1 MSATEIA
8 ADEVHLWDTSLIA
21 TEDDLERNELLLSP
35 DEKRYA
41 ARFSDI
47 RSKNQFI
54 ISRAKLRELLAGYAG
69 RQPQDLRFG
78 MTREG
83 KPFLATAREFEFNLT
98 HSADLV
104 LYGVARSRPVGVDV
118 ERIRAMERAIE
129 LAKRF
134 MSADEHEQI
143 ASCAPETRDRD
154 FLSLWVRREGSGKA
168 FGVGVWKV
176 LENGQKPGDP
186 RVPNPLFEKITR
198 DYRCNVISY
207 SNEYVA
213 AVAALGDD
221 WKLVQHG
228 TVTAAMR
235 Q

>member
-1 MSATEIA
+1 MSPIDLAP
-8 ADEVHLWDTSLIA
+8 DEVHLWDTSLVVSA
-21 TEDDLERNELLLSP
+21 DDLERNELLLSP
-35 DEKRYA
+35 DEKRYVG
-41 ARFSDI
+41 RFSDI

-54 ISRAKLRELLAGYAG
+54 ISRGKLRELLAGYAG
-69 RQPQDLRFG
+69 ERPEDLRFG

-83 KPFLATAREFEFNLT
+83 KPFLASAREFEFNLT

-104 LYGVARSRPVGVDV
+104 LYGVARLRPVGVDV
-118 ERIRAMERAIE
+118 ERVRKMKRAIQ

-134 MSADEHEQI
+134 MSAEEHEQI
-143 ASCAPETRDRD
+143 MSCAAETRDRD

-176 LENGQKPGDP
+176 LENGQKPGEP
-186 RVPNPLFEKITR
+186 HVANKLFGEITR
-198 DYRCNVISY
+198 NYRCEIIHY
-207 SNEYVA
+207 SDDYVA

-221 WKLVQHG
+221 WKLVRRG
-228 TVTAAMR
+228 TVTT

>member
-1 MSATEIA
+1 MSSIEIA
-8 ADEVHLWDTSLIA
+8 PNEVHLWDTSLVVN
-21 TEDDLERNELLLSP
+21 EDDLETNELLLSA

-41 ARFSDI
+41 SRFSDI

-54 ISRAKLRELLAGYAG
+54 ISRGKLRELLAGYAG
-69 RQPQDLRFG
+69 LPPQDLRFG

-83 KPFLATAREFEFNLT
+83 KPFLASARDFEFNLT

-104 LYGVARSRPVGVDV
+104 LYGVALLRPVGVDV
-118 ERIRAMERAIE
+118 ERVRKMERAIE

-134 MSADEHEQI
+134 MSADEHEKI

-176 LENGQKPGDP
+176 LENGQRAGEP
-186 RVPNPLFEKITR
+186 RVPNPLFARITS
-198 DYRCNVISY
+198 DYRCNVIDY
-207 SNEYVA
+207 SDDYVA
-213 AVAALGDD
+213 AVAALGDN
-221 WKLVQHG
+221 WTLVRKG
-228 TVTAAMR
+228 PVTLTHL
-235 Q
+235 

>member
-1 MSATEIA
+1 MSPIEIA
-8 ADEVHLWDTSLIA
+8 EDEVHLWDTSLVVN
-21 TEDDLERNELLLSP
+21 EDDLERNELLLSP

-41 ARFSDI
+41 LRFSDI

-54 ISRAKLRELLAGYAG
+54 ISRGKLRELLAGYAG
-69 RQPQDLRFG
+69 ERPQDLKFG

-83 KPFLATAREFEFNLT
+83 KPFLASAREFEFNLT
-98 HSADLV
+98 HSGDLV

-118 ERIRAMERAIE
+118 ERVKKIERAVE

-134 MSADEHEQI
+134 MSAEEHERI

-176 LENGQKPGDP
+176 LENGQRAGEPWT
-186 RVPNPLFEKITR
+186 PNPLFARITA
-198 DYRCNVISY
+198 DYRCDVIDY
-207 SNEYVA
+207 SGDYVA
-213 AVAALGDD
+213 AVAALGDG
-221 WKLVQHG
+221 WRLVKRG
-228 TVTAAMR
+228 PVGA
-235 Q
+235 

>member
-1 MSATEIA
+1 MSPIDITQ
-8 ADEVHLWDTSLIA
+8 DEVHLWDTSLVVGA
-21 TEDDLERNELLLSP
+21 DDLERHGLVLSP

-54 ISRAKLRELLAGYAG
+54 ISRGKLRELLAAYSGQ
-69 RQPQDLRFG
+69 RPQDLRFG

-83 KPFLATAREFEFNLT
+83 KPFLASAREFEFNLT

-118 ERIRAMERAIE
+118 ERVRKMKRAIQ

-134 MSADEHEQI
+134 MSAEEHEQI
-143 ASCAPETRDRD
+143 ASCPPETRDRD

-176 LENGQKPGDP
+176 LENGQRPSEP
-186 RVPNPLFEKITR
+186 RAPNPLFAKITSN
-198 DYRCNVISY
+198 YRCNVLDY
-207 SNEYVA
+207 SDDYVA

-221 WKLVQHG
+221 WRLVQCG
-228 TVTAAMR
+228 PVRA
-235 Q
+235 

>member
-1 MSATEIA
+1 MSPIDIG
-8 ADEVHLWDTSLIA
+8 ADEVHLWDTSLVVND
-21 TEDDLERNELLLSP
+21 DDLERNELLLSP

-41 ARFSDI
+41 SRFSDI

-54 ISRAKLRELLAGYAG
+54 ISRGKLRELLAGYAG
-69 RQPQDLRFG
+69 QQPQELKFG

-83 KPFLATAREFEFNLT
+83 KPFLASAREFEFNLT

-118 ERIRAMERAIE
+118 ERVKKIERAVE

-134 MSADEHEQI
+134 MSAEEHNRI
-143 ASCAPETRDRD
+143 AACAPETRDRD

-176 LENGQKPGDP
+176 LENGQRAGEPWA
-186 RVPNPLFEKITR
+186 PNPLFARITAE
-198 DYRCNVISY
+198 YRCHVIDY
-207 SNEYVA
+207 SDDYVA

-221 WKLVQHG
+221 WRLLKRGPVG
-228 TVTAAMR
+228 A
-235 Q
+235 

>member
-1 MSATEIA
+1 MSSIDIA
-8 ADEVHLWDTSLIA
+8 ANEVHLWDTSLVA
-21 TEDDLERNELLLSP
+21 TEDDLEKNELLLSA

-41 ARFSDI
+41 SRFTDI

-69 RQPQDLRFG
+69 LEPQDLRFG

-83 KPFLATAREFEFNLT
+83 KPFLQSAREFEFNLT
-98 HSADLV
+98 HSGDLV

-118 ERIRAMERAIE
+118 ERVRTMERAVE

-134 MSADEHEQI
+134 MSAEEHERI
-143 ASCAPETRDRD
+143 ASCAPDTRDRD

-176 LENGQKPGDP
+176 LENGQKAGEPH
-186 RVPNPLFEKITR
+186 VPNPLFARITSDFR
-198 DYRCNVISY
+198 CDVIDYSGD
-207 SNEYVA
+207 YVA

-221 WKLVQHG
+221 WTLVQRG
-228 TVTAAMR
+228 SVTR
-235 Q
+235 SR

>member
-1 MSATEIA
+1 VSPIEIA
-8 ADEVHLWDTSLIA
+8 DDEVHLWDTSLVVKD
-21 TEDDLERNELLLSP
+21 DDLERNELLLSP

-41 ARFSDI
+41 TRFSDI
-47 RSKNQFI
+47 RSKKQFI
-54 ISRAKLRELLAGYAG
+54 VSRGKLRELLAGYAG
-69 RQPQDLRFG
+69 QPPQDLKFG

-83 KPFLATAREFEFNLT
+83 KPFLASAREFEFNLT

-118 ERIRAMERAIE
+118 ERVKQIERAIE

-134 MSADEHEQI
+134 MSAEEHEKI

-186 RVPNPLFEKITR
+186 RVPNPLFAQITR
-198 DYRCNVISY
+198 DYRCEIIDY
-207 SNEYVA
+207 SDEYVA

-221 WKLVQHG
+221 WRLVKRESVG
-228 TVTAAMR
+228 A
-235 Q
+235 